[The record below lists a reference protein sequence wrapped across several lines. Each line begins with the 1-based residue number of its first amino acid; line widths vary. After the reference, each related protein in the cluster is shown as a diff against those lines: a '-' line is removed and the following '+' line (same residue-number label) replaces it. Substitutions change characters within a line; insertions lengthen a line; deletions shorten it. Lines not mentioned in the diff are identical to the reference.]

1 MRNGSRIL
9 LLGANGFV
17 GHNLADYLTD
27 QLGYAVKKPSH
38 AELDILD
45 EKAVFNYLKKSEYD
59 VVINC
64 LDRNMTADPVYA
76 EQRLRM
82 YYNLAMHSDLYG
94 KMIWFGSGAE
104 YGRQRP
110 LVKITEQEFGR
121 CIPADSYG
129 FALFQMSLHTL
140 ASDNIYNFRL
150 FGIFGK
156 YENWQKRFISN
167 GICKALLGYP
177 LTIRQNRIM
186 DYLDVKDLSK
196 IVGWGINNKIPEHA
210 YNITSGKSYSL
221 LDLAHQILERTNK
234 SLPVYIAREGLF
246 PEYTANNSLI
256 VKTMEGF
263 HFREMAESIDDLIN
277 YYSSFIEKIDKEKLL
292 YQ

>member
-1 MRNGSRIL
+1 MHSDSRIL

-27 QLGYAVKKPSH
+27 QFGYVVEKPSH
-38 AELDILD
+38 AELDVLD

-64 LDRNMTADPVYA
+64 LDRNMTADPVYG

-82 YYNLAMHSDLYG
+82 YYNLALHSDLYG

-104 YGRQRP
+104 YGRQLP
-110 LVKITEQEFGR
+110 LVKITEKEFGR
-121 CIPADSYG
+121 CIPIDSYG

-167 GICKALLGYP
+167 GVCKALLGYP

-186 DYLDVKDLSK
+186 DYLDIKDLSE
-196 IVGWGINNKIPEHA
+196 IVNWGINNKIPEHA
-210 YNITSGKSYSL
+210 YNVTSGKSYSL
-221 LDLAHQILERTNK
+221 LDLAKLILKRTNK
-234 SLPVYIAREGLF
+234 SLPIYIAREGLSS
-246 PEYTANNSLI
+246 EYTANNNLI
-256 VKTMEGF
+256 VKTMGGF
-263 HFREMAESIDDLIN
+263 HFREMNESIDELIDF
-277 YYSSFIEKIDKEKLL
+277 YSRSIKKIDREKLL